1 MYERLGSGDIV
12 NDEGDVVS
20 LDDYREVIEPF
31 EETKSRLAPTD
42 PMSIEQMAQVGLLDV
57 QKRNQR
63 NRLSAQADHPAMSGE
78 VVEQASQFQLGVVAQ
93 NALDA
98 YRERSEKLHKL
109 GASEHR
115 ATRGAH
121 YQDLMITLTKAR
133 TLGISSGEVNA
144 ILALVSPAVVAQKTN
159 IEAAGGDIERP
170 VYRDARSA
178 AAHDY

>member
-57 QKRNQR
+57 QKRN
-63 NRLSAQADHPAMSGE
+63 RLSAQANHPAMSGE

-159 IEAAGGDIERP
+159 IEAAGGATERP